1 MPEITSLSLSVWI
14 NSCYQRTKGTG
25 VLTGRSHRP
34 RALVM
39 LSGLVL
45 QHPLT
50 LSSAQLEKF
59 MRAVHEHKS
68 ASVRPLPTGNGE
80 KSRAA
85 GSDLVLKRDGD
96 PIHLG

>member
-1 MPEITSLSLSVWI
+1 
-14 NSCYQRTKGTG
+14 
-25 VLTGRSHRP
+25 
-34 RALVM
+34 
-39 LSGLVL
+39 
-45 QHPLT
+45 
-50 LSSAQLEKF
+50 
-59 MRAVHEHKS
+59 

>member
-1 MPEITSLSLSVWI
+1 MRLDDQQLPANKRYWRFNGSQPSPS
-14 NSCYQRTKGTG
+14 Y
-25 VLTGRSHRP
+25 
-34 RALVM
+34 LVNAIRV
-39 LSGLVL
+39 VL
-45 QHPLT
+45 QHPLA

-85 GSDLVLKRDGD
+85 EVILS
-96 PIHLG
+96 

>member
-1 MPEITSLSLSVWI
+1 MDDQQLPANKRYWRFNGSQPSPS
-14 NSCYQRTKGTG
+14 Y
-25 VLTGRSHRP
+25 
-34 RALVM
+34 LVNAIRV
-39 LSGLVL
+39 VL

-50 LSSAQLEKF
+50 LSSTQLEKF

>member
-1 MPEITSLSLSVWI
+1 MDGQQLPADKTYWRFNGSQPSPSCLVNAVW
-14 NSCYQRTKGTG
+14 
-25 VLTGRSHRP
+25 V
-34 RALVM
+34 
-39 LSGLVL
+39 VL

-68 ASVRPLPTGNGE
+68 ASARPLPTGNDE
-80 KSRAA
+80 KSRPA

>member
-1 MPEITSLSLSVWI
+1 MLPTDKRYWRFNWSQPSPS
-14 NSCYQRTKGTG
+14 Y
-25 VLTGRSHRP
+25 
-34 RALVM
+34 LVNAIRV
-39 LSGLVL
+39 VL
-45 QHPLT
+45 QHPLA

>member
-1 MPEITSLSLSVWI
+1 
-14 NSCYQRTKGTG
+14 
-25 VLTGRSHRP
+25 
-34 RALVM
+34 
-39 LSGLVL
+39 
-45 QHPLT
+45 
-50 LSSAQLEKF
+50 
-59 MRAVHEHKS
+59 HEHKS

>member
-1 MPEITSLSLSVWI
+1 MDDQQLPANKRYWRFNGSQPSPS
-14 NSCYQRTKGTG
+14 Y
-25 VLTGRSHRP
+25 
-34 RALVM
+34 LVNAIRV
-39 LSGLVL
+39 VL
-45 QHPLT
+45 QHPLA